1 MPTIDVAATGDNI
14 RSMCISAGVTPKDMQ
29 DACGLTTRNA
39 VYKWLNGTAVPN
51 IDNLVI
57 AKEFPP
63 CGYECFRICMQF
75 IHVVRENQDSE
86 GHQEHFLVASCKI
99 PQEIIRLFLCL
110 PKILGNEIHGIP
122 VFGCGLLGLL
132 HAGIDVEHLVL
143 HQLSIIIGV
152 LGLIGTFFSIGYQIG
167 KDSRQNKKDDETQK

>member
-57 AKEFPP
+57 IA
-63 CGYECFRICMQF
+63 
-75 IHVVRENQDSE
+75 D
-86 GHQEHFLVASCKI
+86 
-99 PQEIIRLFLCL
+99 
-110 PKILGNEIHGIP
+110 ILGTT
-122 VFGCGLLGLL
+122 
-132 HAGIDVEHLVL
+132 IDKII
-143 HQLSIIIGV
+143 SI
-152 LGLIGTFFSIGYQIG
+152 
-167 KDSRQNKKDDETQK
+167 KRC